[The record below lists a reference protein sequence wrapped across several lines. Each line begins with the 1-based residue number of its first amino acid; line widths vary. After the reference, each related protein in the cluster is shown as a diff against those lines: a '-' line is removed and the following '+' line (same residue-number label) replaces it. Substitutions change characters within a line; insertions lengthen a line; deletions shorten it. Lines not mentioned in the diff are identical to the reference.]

1 MIGIEG
7 LVSFANSTTIS
18 FFYGHAAVELIKV
31 EALDGRA
38 EWSGVEWSGVE
49 PVQNKN
55 FGHGSIFINIK
66 SLSTFYN
73 EATKRERK
81 SGEPVRPS
89 VRPCVCVL
97 AQGQVL
103 YLYSVCVQ

>member
-38 EWSGVEWSGVE
+38 EWSGVE

-55 FGHGSIFINIK
+55 FGHGSIFINKK

-89 VRPCVCVL
+89 VPVCVC
-97 AQGQVL
+97 
-103 YLYSVCVQ
+103 